1 MFSRIFNYGI
11 KNILRNKFLSI
22 SSILVLTLLVFFINL
37 LLVIQNISFKLIDT
51 VNNKMT
57 VSLYLQDEYNKNS
70 EPVALLINSIQ
81 DLKEWI
87 NVVYK
92 TKEDVLEEIRQ
103 KDPELVRIL
112 ERQNPL
118 PETIELSN
126 IPIEA
131 WSKVNSIIESKIF
144 LFSKEKNNNLENSWK
159 KNFAEYSSQY
169 KKIENVIKYLV
180 ILRISLYI
188 MIILFLLSI
197 GVIIYSIIWN
207 FVFYYKDEI
216 YITRLVWW
224 SKMFIY
230 WPFSLQWM
238 IYAFVSFITWITVF
252 YFWVKLTNFLLNEN
266 YAFSY
271 LLWEKYLLLFLL
283 EILILVFIWWISG
296 LVSSR
301 KYLK

>member
-1 MFSRIFNYGI
+1 MFSRIFTYSV
-11 KNILRNKFLSI
+11 KNIFRNKFLSI

-51 VNNKMT
+51 VNEKMT
-57 VSLYLQDEYNKNS
+57 VALYLQDQYDKDS
-70 EPVALLINSIQ
+70 EPVTLFINSIE

-92 TKEDVLEEIRQ
+92 TKADVLEEIRK

-126 IPIEA
+126 IPIKS
-131 WSKVNSIIESKIF
+131 WWKVNSLIESKIF
-144 LFSKEKNNNLENSWK
+144 LFSKKEDKNWI
-159 KNFAEYSSQY
+159 KNTKRDFAEYSSQY

-188 MIILFLLSI
+188 MIVLFLLSI
-197 GVIIYSIIWN
+197 WIIIYSIIWN
-207 FVFYYKDEI
+207 FVFYYRDEI
-216 YITRLVWW
+216 YITRLVWG

-230 WPFSLQWM
+230 WPFSFQWI
-238 IYAFVSFITWITVF
+238 IYALTSFITWVWIF
-252 YFWVKLTNFLLNEN
+252 YLGVQFTNFLLKEN
-266 YAFSY
+266 FDLSY
-271 LLWEKYLLLFLL
+271 LLWNYWLLFLL
-283 EILILVFIWWISG
+283 EVLILAFIGWLSG
-296 LVSSR
+296 LISSR